1 MNDLDEF
8 LNIYLSGNP
17 VLDYAKGKVADK
29 ANADVRRRTANE
41 IYQQMKAEVQG
52 MSYPEKVI
60 IAAGHETD
68 KLLSGTMDTI
78 DTVRGMF
85 GDSDAAIKRQFNRSN
100 EQAELDQAYAPFK
113 DNAGILPQLTGGALP
128 YVLDSVLL
136 GPQFVKGA
144 GKVLNAA
151 DKGVRVAA
159 RTTGEAGKTIIQKL
173 AEQPGAVG
181 RLGTRMQE
189 EWVQPIQKI
198 ASRLKHQIP
207 ESDPFRPGMM
217 KNILGDIALGGV
229 EGLLHYDNS
238 VADGALA
245 SGMGSIS
252 GQVIKPYLHRLPSF
266 YNDNEKRLIE
276 WGKDRG
282 YKFLPGMESGHRGH
296 QMFEQ
301 DLRGSSSWT
310 DVINQIDRNN
320 DFITNRIA
328 FEQLGVPPG
337 QLKDLNPDVLKK
349 HMDTLSSEYENF
361 IKGTKVRIEPEDL
374 KPIRDQVAL
383 LEAVDTKSA
392 KKVVATAKDYLG
404 KLEELR
410 STQLPT
416 RDPLTGRMQKSAF
429 GGEAYQAFR
438 KDIKSAINQ
447 AYEKKDT
454 QLAEALTPIL
464 KTIDVGIERGAK
476 DFGGEVGAAQW
487 KDLNERWAL
496 SNLLMEEGMDDLGMV
511 SGKKLSTHFMGS
523 DPKRYLMETAGPRM
537 NELFKAA
544 KLEHMTRNQASGGL
558 FDEANGLMH
567 NPGKKSTIE
576 NLLSSPV
583 APAASFTG
591 IPQLAMGLYKRGF
604 PTSTGLLGFD
614 GSPFMNA
621 PMYTRSIGQASQF
634 YPSVADNL
642 EKAYSYI
649 SSLPA
654 KIRNKI
660 GVGEPAQVD
669 FDEFLKGI

>member
-8 LNIYLSGNP
+8 LNVYLSGNP
-17 VLDYAKGKVADK
+17 ALEFAKGKVADK
-29 ANADVRRRTANE
+29 ANADARRKSANE
-41 IYQQMKAEVQG
+41 IYQKMKAEVQG
-52 MSYPEKVI
+52 MSYPEKVM

-68 KLLSGTMDTI
+68 KLLSGAMDTV

-85 GDSDAAIKRQFNRSN
+85 GDSDAAIRRQQSRAA
-100 EQAELDQAYAPFK
+100 EQAALDQAYAPFK
-113 DNAGILPQLTGGALP
+113 DNAGIMPQITGGALP

-136 GPQFVKGA
+136 GPQFAKGA

-151 DKGVRVAA
+151 DKGVRTAA

-173 AEQPGAVG
+173 AEQPGMAG
-181 RLGTRMQE
+181 KLGVRIQE

-198 ASRLKHQIP
+198 ASRLKNQIP
-207 ESDPFRPGMM
+207 EADPFRPGMA
-217 KNILGDIALGGV
+217 KNILGDITLGGV
-229 EGLLHYDNS
+229 EGLVHYDNS

-245 SGMGSIS
+245 SGLGSIT
-252 GQVIKPYLHRLPSF
+252 GQAVKPMLHRLPSF

-349 HMDTLSSEYENF
+349 HMDNLSSEYENF
-361 IKGTKVRIEPEDL
+361 VKGTKVRIEPEDL
-374 KPIRDQVAL
+374 IPIKEQVKL
-383 LEAVDTKSA
+383 LETIDTKSA
-392 KKVVATAKDYLG
+392 KKVAATANDYLN

-410 STQLPT
+410 RTQLPS

-438 KDIKSAINQ
+438 KDVKSEINQ
-447 AYEKKDT
+447 AYEKQNT

-464 KTIDVGIERGAK
+464 KTIDIGIERGAK

-511 SGKKLSTHFMGS
+511 RGKKLSTHFMSS
-523 DPKRYLMETAGPRM
+523 DPKRYLMETAGPKM

-544 KLEHMTRNQASGGL
+544 KLEQMTRNQASGGL

-576 NLLSSPV
+576 NLLSSPM

-591 IPQLAMGLYKRGF
+591 LPQLSMAMYKRGF

-660 GVGEPAQVD
+660 GMDNTAD
-669 FDEFLKGI
+669 LDEFLKGI